1 MLLGHGSIGQFAVAE
16 ALSGLVVNAGTVDLT
31 LGQSVAV
38 SVGDE
43 TAFTD
48 VSFAL
53 TTAGAPS
60 FSLGT
65 EVATGGA
72 IVSPTTAGQI
82 TVSLGEETP
91 FGEAFQNLITLSTG
105 SPNFFIWNEVDDS
118 QTVTWTDVE
127 PGSTDQEAKWHQHIQ
142 AL

>member
-1 MLLGHGSIGQFAVAE
+1 MPLGHGSIAEFAVASVRGGGVQNVGSPFI
-16 ALSGLVVNAGTVDLT
+16 SGA
-31 LGQSVAV
+31 SFAA

-43 TAFTD
+43 SVTGSASISQSGSSLAST
-48 VSFAL
+48 
-53 TTAGAPS
+53 

-72 IVSPTTAGQI
+72 NVSPTTAGQI

-91 FGEAFQNLITLSTG
+91 FGESFQNTVTLSAG
-105 SPNFFIWNEVDDS
+105 SPNFFIWSEVDDS

-127 PGSTDQEAKWHQHIQ
+127 PGSTD
-142 AL
+142 

>member
-1 MLLGHGSIGQFAVAE
+1 MLLGHGALAEHSIASIRGMGVLNVGSPFV
-16 ALSGLVVNAGTVDLT
+16 SGLSFSASL
-31 LGQSVAV
+31 
-38 SVGDE
+38 GDE
-43 TAFTD
+43 TVTASAS
-48 VSFAL
+48 VS
-53 TTAGAPS
+53 PS
-60 FSLGT
+60 TNVATFSLGT

-72 IVSPTTAGQI
+72 NVSPTTAGQI

-127 PGSTDQEAKWHQHIQ
+127 PGSTD
-142 AL
+142 

>member
-16 ALSGLVVNAGTVDLT
+16 ALSGLVVNAGTVELT
-31 LGQSVAV
+31 LGQSVAT
-38 SVGDE
+38 STGSE
-43 TAFTD
+43 TVTGSA
-48 VSFAL
+48 SFAL

-72 IVSPTTAGQI
+72 TVSPTTAGQI
-82 TVSLGEETP
+82 TISLGEETP
-91 FGEAFQNLITLSTG
+91 FGESFQNLITLSTG
-105 SPNFFIWNEVDDS
+105 SPNFFIWSEVDDS

-127 PGSTDQEAKWHQHIQ
+127 PGSTD
-142 AL
+142 

>member
-1 MLLGHGSIGQFAVAE
+1 MLLGHGAIGQFGVAE
-16 ALSGLVVNAGTVDLT
+16 ALSGLVVNAGTVDVSM
-31 LGQSVAV
+31 GQAATFSI
-38 SVGDE
+38 GTE
-43 TAFTD
+43 TATGTA
-48 VSFAL
+48 VFAV

-72 IVSPTTAGQI
+72 NVSPTTAGQI

-105 SPNFFIWNEVDDS
+105 TPNFFIWSEVDDS

-127 PGSTDQEAKWHQHIQ
+127 PGSTD
-142 AL
+142 

>member
-1 MLLGHGSIGQFAVAE
+1 MLLGHGALAEHPIASIRGTGVLNVGSPFV
-16 ALSGLVVNAGTVDLT
+16 SGLSFSASL
-31 LGQSVAV
+31 
-38 SVGDE
+38 GDE
-43 TAFTD
+43 TVTASAS
-48 VSFAL
+48 VS
-53 TTAGAPS
+53 PS
-60 FSLGT
+60 TNVATFSLGT

-72 IVSPTTAGQI
+72 NVSPTTAGQI

-127 PGSTDQEAKWHQHIQ
+127 PGSTD
-142 AL
+142 

>member
-1 MLLGHGSIGQFAVAE
+1 VLLGHGAIGQLAVAE
-16 ALSGLVVNAGTVDLT
+16 DLSGLVQNAGTVDVT
-31 LGQSVAV
+31 LGQSASFSIGTETVAASAV
-38 SVGDE
+38 
-43 TAFTD
+43 
-48 VSFAL
+48 FAV

-72 IVSPTTAGQI
+72 NVSPTTAGQI

-127 PGSTDQEAKWHQHIQ
+127 PGSTD
-142 AL
+142 